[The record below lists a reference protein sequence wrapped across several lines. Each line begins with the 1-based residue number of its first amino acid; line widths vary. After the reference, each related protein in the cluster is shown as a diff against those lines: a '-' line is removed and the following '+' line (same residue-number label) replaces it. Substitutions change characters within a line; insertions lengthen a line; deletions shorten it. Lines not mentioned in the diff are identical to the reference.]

1 MNRPTPRRKDTR
13 QRIEATALE
22 LFAELG
28 YDKTSLR
35 MITDRLGIT
44 KAALYYYFQAK
55 EDILVA
61 LADRLLGEL
70 DELIAWGAQQ
80 PRTPQTKME
89 LLRRYSGLLDGT
101 APILHLVQG
110 NQAALR
116 GTSTGQ
122 SFRDRISSLAQ
133 LVVEPDAPLA
143 DNVRGISALFTVYF
157 GPLALQHV
165 PGDAEA
171 KSQAILDVALDLL
184 SRSPVPEA
192 S

>member
-22 LFAELG
+22 LFAEVG

-70 DELIAWGAQQ
+70 DELIAWGAEQ
-80 PRTPQTKME
+80 PRSPQTKME
-89 LLRRYSGLLDGT
+89 LLRRYSELLDGT
-101 APILHLVQG
+101 APILHLVQD

-116 GTSTGQ
+116 GMSTGQ
-122 SFRDRISSLAQ
+122 SFRDRISKLAQ
-133 LVVEPDAPLA
+133 LALEPDEPLA
-143 DNVRGISALFTVYF
+143 DSVRGISALFTVYF

-165 PGDAEA
+165 PGDAEE
-171 KSQAILDVALDLL
+171 KRRAILDVALDLL
-184 SRSPVPEA
+184 SRSSLREA